1 MFNIVNSKKKPEKT
15 QPSKNSIGGEKNKD
29 VKKNTRKQ
37 YPKKEYTQEQ
47 IKGFLNGYIEGAS
60 AKWEDIPTNSHMRYF
75 KKDGSFVRGGFVTSH
90 WLNKEGK
97 KFIHLANNFNK
108 KAQNYATWPV
118 AHESVSRIFKKIDN
132 KSGIEMDVV
141 RNKTTEIISQINKLV
156 DVVKSQQLKI
166 NNLESDVARLKS
178 LVQNR

>member
-1 MFNIVNSKKKPEKT
+1 MFNIVNSKK
-15 QPSKNSIGGEKNKD
+15 NSINDEKSKTNKQ
-29 VKKNTRKQ
+29 NTPKYTKQ

-47 IKGFLNGYIEGAS
+47 IKGFLSGYIEVS
-60 AKWEDIPTNSHMRYF
+60 ANKWEEIPTNSHVRYF

-108 KAQNYATWPV
+108 KAKNFATWPV
-118 AHESVSRIFKKIDN
+118 AHESVSRIFKKVDN

-141 RNKTTEIISQINKLV
+141 RNKTTEIIGQINKLV
-156 DVVKSQQLKI
+156 DVVKSQQIKI
-166 NNLESDVARLKS
+166 NNLESDVKRLNS
-178 LVQNR
+178 LIQNR